1 MNTILTGLHVYNRT
15 RKERVLAIEPDPAR
29 AEAIRD
35 LVKERVGAEC
45 EVVATCADAIR
56 AIGEQLPDLILTPAF
71 LPPRDESALA
81 TRLRELPSA
90 ARVQVIS
97 VPPLVEWEAAATAAS
112 KVRKFLSRGALARPC
127 RPDVVAR
134 QIEEYLNVP
143 SSWASNTLVARGY
156 PKPIESAVVRC
167 DDAARL
173 AQPSAAVDADHAFVG
188 KVHKLGR
195 AFANDR
201 RGARRVPASE
211 LPWLWSTALPSGA
224 SARIVDV
231 SNCGAL
237 IETTSKFAAGTAL
250 DLRLVGQE
258 IDLRVP
264 VRITRS
270 EVAAVDSSGVRYR
283 VAAAFASRVDIRGLE
298 PLPAAAAAVKPAAVT
313 DLLTCVLREME
324 RGAAPAAM
332 RSSYE
337 QGLRKLVPVQDIR
350 LRQKPIAPPD
360 GCESIYFSVPASSGA
375 APVLQAIFE
384 SDYRLSADEFTV
396 LKAAATLAATL
407 LEFAPLPVPGKL
419 LRPDTFDRVD
429 AHRASGNKH

>member
-1 MNTILTGLHVYNRT
+1 MNTILTGLHNRA
-15 RKERVLAIEPDPAR
+15 RKERVLAIEPDPGR

-45 EVVATCADAIR
+45 EVVGTCADAIR
-56 AIGEQLPDLILTPAF
+56 TIGERLPDLILTPAF
-71 LPPRDESALA
+71 LPPGDEGALT

-97 VPPLVEWEAAATAAS
+97 VPHLVEWEAAATAAS
-112 KVRKFLSRGALARPC
+112 KVRKFLRRGALARPC

-143 SSWASNTLVARGY
+143 SSWASNDLVPRGY
-156 PKPIESAVVRC
+156 PKPIESPLGQC
-167 DDAARL
+167 DDSARR
-173 AQPSAAVDADHAFVG
+173 AQPAAPASDADRAFDS

-211 LPWLWSTALPSGA
+211 LPWLWSTALPWGA

-237 IETTSKFAAGTAL
+237 LETTSKLATGTAL
-250 DLRLVGQE
+250 DLRLIGQE
-258 IDLRVP
+258 LDLRVP
-264 VRITRS
+264 ARITRS
-270 EVAAVDSSGVRYR
+270 EVAAVDSSRVRYR

-298 PLPAAAAAVKPAAVT
+298 RQPAAAAAVKPAAVT
-313 DLLTCVLREME
+313 DLLTCVLGEME
-324 RGAAPAAM
+324 RGAVPATM
-332 RSSYE
+332 RRSYE
-337 QGLRKLVPVQDIR
+337 QGLRKLVPAQDIR
-350 LRQKPIAPPD
+350 LRHKPIAPPE
-360 GCESIYFSVPASSGA
+360 GCESIYFSVPASSSA
-375 APVLQAIFE
+375 APVLQAIFD

-396 LKAAATLAATL
+396 LKTAATLAATL
-407 LEFAPLPVPGKL
+407 LEFAPLPAGKV
-419 LRPDTFDRVD
+419 LRPETFDRVD
-429 AHRASGNKH
+429 AHRASGRRH

>member
-1 MNTILTGLHVYNRT
+1 
-15 RKERVLAIEPDPAR
+15 
-29 AEAIRD
+29 
-35 LVKERVGAEC
+35 
-45 EVVATCADAIR
+45 
-56 AIGEQLPDLILTPAF
+56 
-71 LPPRDESALA
+71 
-81 TRLRELPSA
+81 
-90 ARVQVIS
+90 
-97 VPPLVEWEAAATAAS
+97 VEWEAATAAS
-112 KVRKFLSRGALARPC
+112 KVRTFLRRGALARPC
-127 RPDVVAR
+127 RPDVVAK

-143 SSWASNTLVARGY
+143 SSWASNTLVPRGY
-156 PKPIESAVVRC
+156 PKPIESVPVRC
-167 DDAARL
+167 EDAARL
-173 AQPSAAVDADHAFVG
+173 AQPAAATSDADHAFGG

-201 RGARRVPASE
+201 RGARRVPAGE

-231 SNCGAL
+231 SNSGAL
-237 IETTSKFAAGTAL
+237 IETTSKLATGTAL

-258 IDLRVP
+258 LDLRVP

-270 EVAAVDSSGVRYR
+270 EVAAVDSLGVRYR

-298 PLPAAAAAVKPAAVT
+298 PQPAAAAAVKPAAVT

-360 GCESIYFSVPASSGA
+360 GCESIYFSVPASSGGA

-407 LEFAPLPVPGKL
+407 LEFAPLPAGKL
-419 LRPDTFDRVD
+419 LRPEAFDRVD
-429 AHRASGNKH
+429 AHRAPGRSH